1 VNNAPIVLRR
11 LGRVDYAQ
19 TAERMQAFTATRQ
32 ADTPDEL
39 WLLEHSP
46 VYTLGVRARRRPIRP
61 PNDIPVIATDRGGD
75 ITYHGPGQPVIYVLF
90 DLVRHGIGIHDLV
103 RALEQAAIDLL
114 AELGVTAARRPNA
127 PGVYVEDRKIASL
140 GLRVRAGRS
149 YHGLA
154 FNARMDLAPFHAIDP
169 CGYPGLRM
177 TQLSEWRPDMEPKE
191 AGERLVAQVYRRLGY
206 TDSTKSSNTPT
217 DVASEFNVRR

>member
-1 VNNAPIVLRR
+1 LNNAIVLRR

-19 TAERMQAFTATRQ
+19 TAGRMQAFTAARQ

-39 WLLEHSP
+39 WLLEHPP
-46 VYTLGVRARRRPIRP
+46 VYTVGVRARHRLVRPT
-61 PNDIPVIATDRGGD
+61 NDIPVIVTDRGGD
-75 ITYHGPGQPVIYVLF
+75 ITYHGPGQPVIYVLL
-90 DLVRHGIGIHDLV
+90 DLVRHGLGIHSLV
-103 RALEQAAIDLL
+103 HALEQATIDTLT
-114 AELGVTAARRPNA
+114 ELGVTAARRPNA

-154 FNARMDLAPFHAIDP
+154 FNACMDLAPFHAIDP

-177 TQLSEWRPDMEPKE
+177 TQLSEWRPDIEPCD
-191 AGERLVAQVYRRLGY
+191 AGERLAEQVHRRLGY
-206 TDSTKSSNTPT
+206 TDSTKSSNTPS
-217 DVASEFNVRR
+217 DVAFEFNIRH